1 MSNYPESISE
11 QFVKTPLVAKLY
23 LDRVKNRLL
32 AGLEFHYENIVI
44 NPLESREHPAGS
56 MLIRDV
62 EKEDAILK
70 LMEDSS
76 FTKTDGGYFL
86 HNEELEYEFLYHVV
100 PKLQKLVQIYAT
112 TAVRNRI
119 FRGNAR
125 PQIRVKVKKERIN
138 WLEFKFEMDGIPEK
152 QIREILLALE
162 EKRKYYRLR
171 NGSLLSLETRE
182 FEEINR
188 FLNALPVQNEDLEG
202 WLECTHCSRSSSS

>member
-1 MSNYPESISE
+1 M
-11 QFVKTPLVAKLY
+11 Q
-23 LDRVKNRLL
+23 
-32 AGLEFHYENIVI
+32 
-44 NPLESREHPAGS
+44 
-56 MLIRDV
+56 
-62 EKEDAILK
+62 ILK

-76 FTKTDGGYFL
+76 FAKTDSGYFL

-119 FRGNAR
+119 FRGNAH

-152 QIREILLALE
+152 QIRDVLLALE

-171 NGSLLSLETRE
+171 DGSLLSLETSE
-182 FEEINR
+182 FAEMNR
-188 FLNALPVQNEDLEG
+188 FLNALPVQNEDLE
-202 WLECTHCSRSSSS
+202 SSWHVPIVEGLQLLDSVDDQSGIHV